1 MATNIQIGLAF
12 AIGAI
17 NNQEHKMVYLE
28 EVLKNDIY
36 KPYVITMHSGLNG
49 SKSYV
54 LYKNLSATDGKSLVK
69 IDTDFSMT
77 QIIHILEE
85 VVGYDL
91 KRN

>member
-1 MATNIQIGLAF
+1 MATNIQIGLAY

-17 NNQEHKMVYLE
+17 GNQEHKMVHLE

-49 SKSYV
+49 NKSYV

-69 IDTDFSMT
+69 IDTEFSLT
-77 QIIHILEE
+77 QVIHIIEE
-85 VVGYDL
+85 VIAYDL
-91 KRN
+91 KR